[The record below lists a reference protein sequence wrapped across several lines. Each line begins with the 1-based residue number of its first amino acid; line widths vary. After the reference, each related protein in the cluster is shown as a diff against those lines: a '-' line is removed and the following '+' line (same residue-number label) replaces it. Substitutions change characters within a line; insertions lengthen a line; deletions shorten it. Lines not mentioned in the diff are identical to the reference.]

1 MIDQVGVRT
10 KYDLVFVVT
19 YIDQKH
25 IGSLLKSIYDY
36 NTVLS
41 VLVVLVEQG
50 GMIFDI
56 EGYVNSNILIKKI
69 RIQNIISLSSAR
81 NCALNYLKKF
91 QIQFGHIMFPDD
103 DSIFDMEFFIKYK
116 SVVEND
122 KCYLIDVFFLN
133 SVELYRPNFF

>member
-69 RIQNIISLSSAR
+69 RIHKS
-81 NCALNYLKKF
+81 
-91 QIQFGHIMFPDD
+91 
-103 DSIFDMEFFIKYK
+103 FIG
-116 SVVEND
+116 S
-122 KCYLIDVFFLN
+122 
-133 SVELYRPNFF
+133 

>member
-69 RIQNIISLSSAR
+69 DRYMGSPSFSL
-81 NCALNYLKKF
+81 F
-91 QIQFGHIMFPDD
+91 
-103 DSIFDMEFFIKYK
+103 
-116 SVVEND
+116 
-122 KCYLIDVFFLN
+122 
-133 SVELYRPNFF
+133 